1 MPTSS
6 TYAPGFVFFVARPL
20 RRGLGCRSP
29 RPRASSSKP
38 TPASSASDRWAAMP
52 GEVQHQHQHQHQTWH
67 GDMVKAQ
74 ERIHALHRVLGA
86 FESYNVLLVWPQ
98 SLVPGIHPVGFAVPS
113 CLLGH
118 SSAFGAHLGIQL
130 CSTPLV
136 ACISKSVWFYSQ
148 EDGLSYFL
156 WKAGSTLV
164 YVQSDGETN
173 V

>member
-6 TYAPGFVFFVARPL
+6 TYAPGFVFCVARPL

-118 SSAFGAHLGIQL
+118 SSAFGAHLGTPALLHALSCVHFQICMVLFAGGWLVLLSLEGRQYSGL
-130 CSTPLV
+130 CP
-136 ACISKSVWFYSQ
+136 
-148 EDGLSYFL
+148 E
-156 WKAGSTLV
+156 
-164 YVQSDGETN
+164 
-173 V
+173 